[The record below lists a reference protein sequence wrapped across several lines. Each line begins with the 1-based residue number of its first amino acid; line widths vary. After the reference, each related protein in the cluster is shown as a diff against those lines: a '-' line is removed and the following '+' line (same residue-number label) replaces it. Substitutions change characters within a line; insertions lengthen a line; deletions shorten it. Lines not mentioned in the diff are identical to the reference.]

1 MRLTLGPVRRLGQP
15 PVLIPFKVVVA
26 DSRGAPFRG
35 AKVYLSSG
43 GRPLYDASTDS
54 AGIAETPVGFAGGAI
69 DVRVEVSGYVI
80 NRRVDNTDETL
91 FVQVPVCGDPEV
103 LTYPEMGLLVGA
115 AALAWSGVRYKMEA
129 LKTTAEIILGAVIF
143 NAVFRANCRG

>member
-1 MRLTLGPVRRLGQP
+1 MMVLGRVRRLGQP
-15 PVLIPFKVVVA
+15 PVSIPFKVVVT
-26 DSRGAPFRG
+26 DSRGAPFKG
-35 AKVYLSSG
+35 AKVYLSSN

-54 AGIAETPVGFAGGAI
+54 AGIAEAPAGFTGGPI
-69 DVRVEVSGYVI
+69 DVRIEVDGYVI

-91 FVQVPVCGDPEV
+91 FVQIPVCGDSEI

-115 AALAWSGVRYKMEA
+115 AALAWSGVRYKMGA
-129 LKTTAEIILGAVIF
+129 LKTTAEIILGAVVF